1 MKYWAAILSVL
12 LLLISCRQHPTLE
25 PFRSGDLVF
34 VGLPQEAT
42 SGQDTMD
49 GAIAAATGD
58 GNRLNLI
65 HVAILEVDEAD
76 SLWIIDV
83 TLKHE
88 VKRDSLKNLFRDFT
102 RHDGSLP
109 EMLVMRLKDTT
120 GVSGYLQKAKSFIGQ
135 PYDYEFMPDNGAM
148 YCSELVYE
156 SYVRADGTHIF
167 PAAPMNFKNAEGE
180 FAPYWVR
187 LFDRLQL
194 PIPQDV
200 MGTNPQAMY
209 NSEALRPVRNSLPP
223 R

>member
-1 MKYWAAILSVL
+1 MKYWTVILSAVL
-12 LLLISCRQHPTLE
+12 LLFSCGRHPSPE
-25 PFRSGDLVF
+25 PFQSGDLLF
-34 VGLPQEAT
+34 VGLPLEAT

-65 HVAILEVDEAD
+65 HVAILEVDQAD
-76 SLWIIDV
+76 SLWVIDV

-88 VKRDSLKNLFRDFT
+88 VSRVPISVLYRDFT

-156 SYVRADGTHIF
+156 SYVRAAGTHIF

-187 LFDRLQL
+187 LFDWLQL

-209 NSEALRPVRNSLPP
+209 SSEALRPVRNSLPL